1 MARHTF
7 RFACLIVLGV
17 LISRGTAIAG
27 PPLLCHPF
35 DIGTARSLPWDGA
48 RGWAEGNPDYD
59 VKNLVRDTEGLL
71 TPSTPVIV
79 RMETLRRAA
88 LYASRDGAVAKEL
101 LSTLNARARNSA
113 GANTDPLA
121 LFDAGYLAETF
132 RQITLLEGEREFRTI
147 ARTLRGA
154 FDNTDGY
161 ALVKKSATMR
171 PDEPA
176 LEFAAA
182 LIALGVER
190 TSYPEHAARARQG
203 SSKDLLLA
211 RNIKQLA
218 L

>member
-35 DIGTARSLPWDGA
+35 DIGTARSQPWDGA

-101 LSTLNARARNSA
+101 LSTLNARARNSMPDISPKPSGRSPCSRVNA
-113 GANTDPLA
+113 SSAPS
-121 LFDAGYLAETF
+121 
-132 RQITLLEGEREFRTI
+132 RER
-147 ARTLRGA
+147 
-154 FDNTDGY
+154 
-161 ALVKKSATMR
+161 SAVRSTTPTATR
-171 PDEPA
+171 W
-176 LEFAAA
+176 
-182 LIALGVER
+182 
-190 TSYPEHAARARQG
+190 
-203 SSKDLLLA
+203 
-211 RNIKQLA
+211 
-218 L
+218 